1 MEKFMDIF
9 NLHKFRKRI
18 VAVVVIL
25 AVLMS
30 LISLRLVYVQV
41 INGGYLQMKATEQ
54 WTRDLPV
61 SAERGTIKDRNG
73 AALAIS
79 YTTYDIYVRGR
90 EVKDVNNTSKV
101 LSDTLGL
108 DYMKTFEKV
117 SNVNISEVLI
127 KMQVEKESAI
137 KIYNSGLSGV
147 YLSESNSRYYP
158 YGNLMTQLIGFTTID
173 NVGQAGL
180 EAYYNDILKGVSG
193 YSLVQ
198 SDLQGK
204 QIYNSLTSY
213 VPSVAGFN
221 IEMTIDVNIQLAVE
235 RTLEKLMIEQ
245 KAKGATAIVMDPN
258 TGEIL
263 ALSSKPSFD
272 LNDVPRDDVGALMEM
287 MKNQA
292 IVSVYEPGSTFKILT
307 MASAISAGVAHLTDH
322 FYCPGYNI
330 VDGQKIK
337 CWKSVGHGSEDL
349 TDGLCNS
356 CNTVFTTLALRMGLD
371 RMYEYFEKFGLGKKT
386 GIDFLGESGGIIMN
400 KDNVQNVDLARM
412 GFGQAI
418 AVTPLQLITAIAAC
432 VNGGKLL
439 KPYMVSKIYSDDGRI
454 LEENSPTVI
463 DQVIS
468 KEVSDII
475 NDMLEETVSKAGKYT
490 FLEGYEIG
498 GKTGTTQKYED
509 GKIAGTYISSFIGTY
524 PASKPEYIVL
534 IVVDE
539 PGTGAYYGSVVASPY
554 AKEIFADIIQQKNI
568 QPDDPKYVPLERNI
582 EMPNLVGKSLT
593 DACVELKKL
602 GLNFEIQ
609 GEGGFVIEQLP
620 PPKTLLYK
628 GQYVYLITN
637 ST

>member
-1 MEKFMDIF
+1 MDIF

-18 VAVVVIL
+18 VAVVIIL

-127 KMQVEKESAI
+127 KMQVEKETAI

-180 EAYYNDILKGVSG
+180 EAYYNDILKGVPG

-221 IEMTIDVNIQLAVE
+221 IEITIDVNIQLAVE

-439 KPYMVSKIYSDDGRI
+439 KPYMVSKIYSDDGLI

-509 GKIAGTYISSFIGTY
+509 GKIAGTYVSSFIGTY
-524 PASKPEYIVL
+524 PASKPEYIIL

-609 GEGGFVIEQLP
+609 GDGGFIIEQLP

>member
-1 MEKFMDIF
+1 MDIF

-180 EAYYNDILKGVSG
+180 EAYYNDILKGVPG

-439 KPYMVSKIYSDDGRI
+439 KPYMVSKIYSDDGLI

-509 GKIAGTYISSFIGTY
+509 GKIAGTYVSSFIGTY
-524 PASKPEYIVL
+524 PASNPEYIVL

-609 GEGGFVIEQLP
+609 GDGGFIIEQLP